1 MKSIKFLAFLLT
13 IITFASNS
21 TLSASEPQLP
31 RKTLGILAG
40 YDTRN
45 HSAEAGIFFQYRAS
59 KIVRIAPDLTYIARR
74 KGTDALAINLNVHFP
89 FAVSKSGRVNVYPL
103 AGINYTSWN
112 YHPGK
117 MARSTDETDDVTRRD
132 NKFGLN
138 LGGGIDVLITSTLK
152 LRFEGKWVG
161 AKHTSTGDFA
171 VGIGY
176 AF

>member
-1 MKSIKFLAFLLT
+1 MKSIKLLALLLT

-21 TLSASEPQLP
+21 PLSAESPSLP

-45 HSAEAGIFFQYRAS
+45 KSAEAGIFFQYRAS
-59 KIVRIAPDLTYIARR
+59 KLLRIAPDLTYIARR
-74 KGTDALAINLNVHFP
+74 KGTDALALNLNVHFP
-89 FAVSKSGRVNVYPL
+89 FAVSRTGRVNVYPL
-103 AGINYTSWN
+103 VGINYTSWN
-112 YHPGK
+112 FHPGSE
-117 MARSTDETDDVTRRD
+117 MRSGTDDDDVTRRD
-132 NKFGLN
+132 NKLGLN
-138 LGGGIDVLITSTLK
+138 LGGGMDVLITSTLK

-161 AKHTSTGDFA
+161 AKRASTGDFA